1 VGGGFCNLGAKMRH
15 LAWAVTWM
23 TVGLVTTLAVA
34 NVLTHNAQL
43 HSPATPPVVEPI
55 APAPISRPM
64 AKAKP
69 PIEVSRSLAAASHR
83 HRETTN

>member
-1 VGGGFCNLGAKMRH
+1 MRH

-34 NVLTHNAQL
+34 NVLAHNAQL
-43 HSPATPPVVEPI
+43 NRPSPSPVIEPVAP
-55 APAPISRPM
+55 APAPIDKPM

-69 PIEVSRSLAAASHR
+69 SVELSRSLVVATRR
-83 HRETTN
+83 HRDID

>member
-1 VGGGFCNLGAKMRH
+1 
-15 LAWAVTWM
+15 M

-34 NVLTHNAQL
+34 NVLAHNTQL
-43 HSPATPPVVEPI
+43 NRPDPAPIVEPA
-55 APAPISRPM
+55 APAPAPVDMPM

-69 PIEVSRSLAAASHR
+69 SVELSRSVVVATRR

>member
-1 VGGGFCNLGAKMRH
+1 MRH

-43 HSPATPPVVEPI
+43 HRPAMPPVVEPI
-55 APAPISRPM
+55 APAPEPVSRPM

-69 PIEVSRSLAAASHR
+69 PVEVSRSLVAATRR
-83 HRETTN
+83 HHDTTN

>member
-1 VGGGFCNLGAKMRH
+1 MRH
-15 LAWAVTWM
+15 LAWATTWM

-43 HSPATPPVVEPI
+43 HRSAAPPMVEP
-55 APAPISRPM
+55 AVPASEPMSRPM

-69 PIEVSRSLAAASHR
+69 PVEFSRSVVMATRR